1 MASNHWKACAVPPTS
16 VFGGF
21 IEEMRASPARRLV
34 FTPKD
39 VHNFKMWDFKG
50 KSFLHGLR
58 DHKDTVPTP
67 RKGCDV
73 PGCPHTGEY
82 KAPKSRYDLRDY
94 FWFCL
99 DHVREYNANW
109 DFFKGMSPGEIEHHM
124 HRTAIWD
131 RPTWR
136 MTEAGNTEERTREK
150 IYTHFARGESV
161 FGDFSMGG
169 EGEEPTRERDAH
181 IDIGSI
187 PHPTVEA
194 LGVLGLA
201 PPVGW
206 EEVKSRYKSLAKKY
220 HPDTNKDKNA
230 EEQFKKVNMAYTI
243 LKLSYQTYSQLD
255 ER

>member
-1 MASNHWKACAVPPTS
+1 MTSNHWKVPLPVTTF
-16 VFGGF
+16 VIGCFV
-21 IEEMRASPARRLV
+21 EEIGATAARRLV

-109 DFFKGMSPGEIEHHM
+109 DFFKGMSSSEIEHHM
-124 HRTAIWD
+124 HKTAVWD

-136 MTEAGNTEERTREK
+136 MTEAGATEDRTREK
-150 IYTHFARGESV
+150 IYAHFTRGESV
-161 FGDFSMGG
+161 FGDFSMNGDN
-169 EGEEPTRERDAH
+169 EEPTRERDAH
-181 IDIGSI
+181 IDIGTI
-187 PHPTVEA
+187 PHPTIEA
-194 LGVLGLA
+194 LSVLGLA
-201 PPVGW
+201 PPVVW

-220 HPDTNKDKNA
+220 HPDTNKDANA

-243 LKLSYQTYSQLD
+243 LKLSFQTYSQLD

>member
-1 MASNHWKACAVPPTS
+1 MSDD
-16 VFGGF
+16 GF
-21 IEEMRASPARRLV
+21 HLPCLV

-58 DHKDTVPTP
+58 DHKDSVPTP
-67 RKGCDV
+67 RKACDI

-82 KAPKSRYDLRDY
+82 RAPKSRYDLKDY
-94 FWFCL
+94 YWFCL
-99 DHVREYNANW
+99 DHVRDYNANW

-124 HRTAIWD
+124 QKTVVWD

-136 MTEAGNTEERTREK
+136 MTEAGLFEERAREK
-150 IYTHFARGESV
+150 IYAHFARGESV
-161 FGDFSMGG
+161 FGDFSARG
-169 EGEEPTRERDAH
+169 ENDDSDSRPPRDAH

-187 PHPTVEA
+187 PHPTIEA
-194 LGVLGLA
+194 LGVMGLA

-220 HPDTNKDKNA
+220 HPDTNKDSAA
-230 EEQFKKVNMAYTI
+230 EETFKKINMAYTI
-243 LKLSYQTYSQLD
+243 LKLSYETYSKLD

>member
-1 MASNHWKACAVPPTS
+1 MIPL
-16 VFGGF
+16 
-21 IEEMRASPARRLV
+21 RLRLV
-34 FTPKD
+34 FAPED

-58 DHKDTVPTP
+58 DHKDTVPMP

-73 PGCPHTGEY
+73 PGCQHTGEY
-82 KAPKSRYDLRDY
+82 RAPKSRYDLRDY

-109 DFFKGMSPGEIEHHM
+109 DFFKGMSPGEIEHHI
-124 HRTAIWD
+124 HKTAVWD

-136 MTEAGNTEERTREK
+136 MTEAGLVEERTREK
-150 IYTHFARGESV
+150 IYAHFARGEGV
-161 FGDFSMGG
+161 FANFTMGG
-169 EGEEPTRERDAH
+169 ESDEAEPRERDAR
-181 IDIGSI
+181 IDIGSL
-187 PHPTVEA
+187 PHPTIEA
-194 LGVLGLA
+194 LGVFGLA

-220 HPDTNKDKNA
+220 HPDTNRDKGA
-230 EEQFKKVNMAYTI
+230 EEQLKKINMAYTI